1 MKVFVTG
8 GTGAIGRP
16 AVTALVAA
24 GHSVTALAR
33 SEPKAAELAA
43 KGATPV
49 RGSLFDAARLATLF
63 AGHDVIANL
72 ATALPPTADF
82 ARLSAWKENIRIRTE
97 GSANVVDAALKAGVQ
112 RLVQESVSMIYR
124 DRGAAWI
131 DEDWTTDDFPMA
143 RSNHAAEAS
152 AQRFTAAGGIGV
164 VLRFGWFYGPGAT
177 HSEEFLA
184 LARRHGIAFM
194 IGPPHT
200 YLSSIHV
207 ADGGRAVA
215 AALQAPAGRY
225 NIVDDQPLTKR
236 AFADALAHAAGRK
249 HYIRAPGSLAL
260 IMGDNTTSLTRSLRV
275 SNTRFK
281 QLTGWAPQFPSARE
295 GFAAMNE

>member
-1 MKVFVTG
+1 MKVLVTG

-16 AVTALVAA
+16 SVSALVAA

-33 SEPKAAELAA
+33 SEQKAAELAA

-49 RGSLFDAARLATLF
+49 RGSIFDPSHLATLF
-63 AGHDVIANL
+63 AGHDVIVNL

-82 ARLSAWKENIRIRTE
+82 AKLSAWKENIRIRTE
-97 GSANVVDAALKAGVQ
+97 GSACVVDAAHRAGVP
-112 RLVQESVSMIYR
+112 RIVQESVSMIYR
-124 DRGAAWI
+124 DRGADWI
-131 DEDWTTDDFPMA
+131 DEDWPTDDFPMA

-152 AQRFTAAGGIGV
+152 TQRFTAAGGTGV
-164 VLRFGWFYGPGAT
+164 VLRFGWFYGPGAA

-184 LARRHGIAFM
+184 LARKRGIAFM

-215 AALQAPAGRY
+215 AALQAPAGLF
-225 NIVDDQPLTKR
+225 NVVDDEPLTKR
-236 AFADALAHAAGRK
+236 DFADALAHAAGRK

-275 SNTRFK
+275 SNARFK
-281 QLTGWAPQFPSARE
+281 QLTGWAPHFPSARE
-295 GFAAMNE
+295 GLAAMKV